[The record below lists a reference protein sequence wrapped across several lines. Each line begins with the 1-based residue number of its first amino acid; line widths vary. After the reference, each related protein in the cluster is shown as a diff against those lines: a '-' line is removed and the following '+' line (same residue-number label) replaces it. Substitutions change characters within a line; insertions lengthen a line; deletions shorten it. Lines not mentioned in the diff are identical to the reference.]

1 MLPFSFSYLLLIN
14 ALGMLLMIVD
24 KSRARK
30 RLSRISE
37 VNLFTV
43 AFLGGS
49 FGILFTMIVIRHKTR
64 HKKFSI
70 GLPLIIVCQIAL
82 LVYKII
88 A

>member
-1 MLPFSFSYLLLIN
+1 MLPFSFMYLLIIN

-37 VNLFTV
+37 VNLFTI

-70 GLPLIIVCQIAL
+70 GLPLIISCQIAL
-82 LVYKII
+82 LVYKFF

>member
-1 MLPFSFSYLLLIN
+1 MLPFSFTYLLIIN

-37 VNLFTV
+37 VNLFTI
-43 AFLGGS
+43 AILGGS

-82 LVYKII
+82 LVYKFF

>member
-1 MLPFSFSYLLLIN
+1 MLPLSFTYLLIIN

-24 KSRARK
+24 KSHARK
-30 RLSRISE
+30 KMRRISE
-37 VNLFTV
+37 INLFTI

-49 FGILFTMIVIRHKTR
+49 FGILFTMIIIRHKTR

-70 GLPLIIVCQIAL
+70 GLPLIIACQIAL
-82 LVYKII
+82 LVYKFI

>member
-37 VNLFTV
+37 INLFTV

>member
-1 MLPFSFSYLLLIN
+1 MLPLSFTYLILIN

-37 VNLFTV
+37 INLFTV

>member
-1 MLPFSFSYLLLIN
+1 MIPMFFMYLFIIN

-37 VNLFTV
+37 VNLFTI
-43 AFLGGS
+43 AILGGS
-49 FGILFTMIVIRHKTR
+49 FGILFTMILIRHKTR

-82 LVYKII
+82 LVYKFF

>member
-1 MLPFSFSYLLLIN
+1 MLSFSFSYLLLIN

-37 VNLFTV
+37 VNLFTI
-43 AFLGGS
+43 AILGGS

-82 LVYKII
+82 LVYKFF

>member
-1 MLPFSFSYLLLIN
+1 MIPMFFMYLFIIN

-43 AFLGGS
+43 AIIGGS
-49 FGILFTMIVIRHKTR
+49 FGMMVSMILIRHKTR

-70 GLPLIIVCQIAL
+70 GLPLIIAFQITMCI
-82 LVYKII
+82 YKLF

>member
-49 FGILFTMIVIRHKTR
+49 FGILFTMIVIRHTTR

>member
-1 MLPFSFSYLLLIN
+1 MLPFSFTYLLIIN

-37 VNLFTV
+37 VNLFTI
-43 AFLGGS
+43 AILGGS

-82 LVYKII
+82 LVYKIF

>member
-1 MLPFSFSYLLLIN
+1 MYLIIIN

-37 VNLFTV
+37 VNLFTI
-43 AFLGGS
+43 AILGGS
-49 FGILFTMIVIRHKTR
+49 FGILFTMILIRHKTR

-82 LVYKII
+82 LVYKFF

>member
-1 MLPFSFSYLLLIN
+1 
-14 ALGMLLMIVD
+14 MLLMIVD

-37 VNLFTV
+37 VNLFTI
-43 AFLGGS
+43 AILGGS
-49 FGILFTMIVIRHKTR
+49 FGILFTMILIRHKTR

-82 LVYKII
+82 LVYKFF

>member
-1 MLPFSFSYLLLIN
+1 MLPFSFTYLLIIN

-37 VNLFTV
+37 VNLFTI
-43 AFLGGS
+43 AILGGS
-49 FGILFTMIVIRHKTR
+49 FAILFTMILIRHKTR

-82 LVYKII
+82 LVYKFF

>member
-1 MLPFSFSYLLLIN
+1 MLPLSFMYLIIIN

-37 VNLFTV
+37 VNLFTI
-43 AFLGGS
+43 AILGGS
-49 FGILFTMIVIRHKTR
+49 FGILFTMILIRHKTR

-82 LVYKII
+82 LVYKFF

>member
-1 MLPFSFSYLLLIN
+1 MLPLSFMYLIIIN

-37 VNLFTV
+37 VNLFTI
-43 AFLGGS
+43 AILGGS
-49 FGILFTMIVIRHKTR
+49 FAILFTMILIRHKTR

-82 LVYKII
+82 LVYKFF

>member
-1 MLPFSFSYLLLIN
+1 
-14 ALGMLLMIVD
+14 MLLMIVD

-37 VNLFTV
+37 VNLFTI
-43 AFLGGS
+43 AILGGS

-82 LVYKII
+82 LVYKFF

>member
-1 MLPFSFSYLLLIN
+1 MLPFSFTYLLIIN

-37 VNLFTV
+37 VNLFTI
-43 AFLGGS
+43 AILGGS

-82 LVYKII
+82 LVYKFC

>member
-37 VNLFTV
+37 INLFTV

-82 LVYKII
+82 LVYKFF